1 MTRQIRS
8 RLTFA
13 NVMSVVAL
21 FVALGGSSYAAL
33 NLPKGSVGTKQLR
46 KNAVTSPKVKR
57 GSLLISDFKRSQR
70 ARLRGRRGP
79 IGPQGPVGPQGAPGP
94 RGRVGPQGPVGPQG
108 ATGSP
113 GPVGPQGPAGPQG
126 PQGDQG
132 PQGPQGPEGPQGPQG
147 APGAPGAPGATNVV
161 VRLGAPVTIE
171 APAPQNLTVS
181 CAPGERAVGGGVAPQ
196 STVNEAARIIYS
208 TPTLGGSNASDGDI
222 PDGWNT
228 RVAITGDGSY
238 TAIPRVVCASP

>member
-1 MTRQIRS
+1 MITLIRS

-13 NVMSVVAL
+13 NVTSMVAL

-33 NLPKGSVGTKQLR
+33 HLPRGSVGTKQLS
-46 KNAVTSPKVKR
+46 KNAVTSPKVKQ

-70 ARLRGRRGP
+70 ARLRGRRGRV
-79 IGPQGPVGPQGAPGP
+79 GPQGPVGPQGAQGP
-94 RGRVGPQGPVGPQG
+94 QGRVGPQGPVGPQG
-108 ATGSP
+108 AQ
-113 GPVGPQGPAGPQG
+113 GPQGPAGPEG
-126 PQGDQG
+126 TA
-132 PQGPQGPEGPQGPQG
+132 GPEGPAGPQGPQG

-181 CAPGERAVGGGVAPQ
+181 CAPGERALGGGVAPQ
-196 STVNEAARIIYS
+196 SVVNEDARIIYS
-208 TPTLGGSNASDGDI
+208 TPMRGSSNASDGDI

-228 RVAITGDGSY
+228 RVAITGAGSY

>member
-13 NVMSVVAL
+13 NVISVVAL

-57 GSLLISDFKRSQR
+57 GSLLISDFRRSQR
-70 ARLRGRRGP
+70 ARLRGPRGRV
-79 IGPQGPVGPQGAPGP
+79 GPRGPVGPQGAQGP
-94 RGRVGPQGPVGPQG
+94 QGRVGPEGPVGPPGPVGPQG
-108 ATGSP
+108 AT
-113 GPVGPQGPAGPQG
+113 
-126 PQGDQG
+126 
-132 PQGPQGPEGPQGPQG
+132 
-147 APGAPGAPGATNVV
+147 GAPGAPGATNVV
-161 VRLGAPVTIE
+161 VRFGTPVTIQ
-171 APAPQNLTVS
+171 AATPQNLPVS
-181 CAPGERAVGGGVAPQ
+181 CAPGERALGGGVAPE
-196 STVNEAARIIYS
+196 SVDNDDARIIYS
-208 TPTLGGSNASDGDI
+208 TPMHGGSNASNGDI

-228 RVAITGDGSY
+228 RVSITGDVPY